1 MKTYFQLYY
10 EKNREKRKA
19 QTKAYYEKNKEK
31 CLETSKRWAK
41 NNKEKVRLASKEWA
55 SKDYANNP
63 TKYEE
68 YRKTDIVKQ
77 ARKRYYDSHKEK
89 CNKAVAKRNKERIK
103 TDSLYKLTCLLRA
116 RLHGA
121 FRYNLSSKVAKSF
134 SLLGCT
140 AKEAKEYLEKM
151 FKSDMNWENHGILW
165 EIDHIIPIASFDLSK
180 ESEQRKAFN
189 YKNLQPLYKIE
200 NRKKGSRVVI

>member
-19 QTKAYYEKNKEK
+19 QAKAYYEKNKEK
-31 CLETSKRWAK
+31 CLDTSKRWAE
-41 NNKEKVRLASKEWA
+41 NNKEKVRMASRNWA
-55 SKDYANNP
+55 RKDYALNP
-63 TKYEE
+63 KKYEE
-68 YRKTDIVKQ
+68 YRKTDIVKK
-77 ARKRYYDSHKEK
+77 ARKRYYDSHKDE
-89 CNKAVAKRNKERIK
+89 CTMATVKRNKERIK
-103 TDSLYKLTCLLRA
+103 TDSLYKLTCVLRA

-121 FRYNLSSKVAKSF
+121 FRYNLSSKAYKSF

-151 FKSDMNWENHGILW
+151 FKSDMNWENHGKLW
-165 EIDHIIPIASFDLSK
+165 EIDHIIPISSFDLSR
-180 ESEQRKAFN
+180 EFEQIEAFN